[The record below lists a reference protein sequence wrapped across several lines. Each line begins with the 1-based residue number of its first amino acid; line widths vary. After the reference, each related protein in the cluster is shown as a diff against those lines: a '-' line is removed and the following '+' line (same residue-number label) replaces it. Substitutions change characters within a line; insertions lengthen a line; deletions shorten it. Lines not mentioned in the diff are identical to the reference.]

1 MELLDLNK
9 KKNIK
14 YNFFFIKLPTLLT
27 IILPLLLISGPFLP
41 DLSVS
46 MCAIIFVINSFYR
59 PLDRYYK
66 SNFFII
72 FILFYSFLVFS
83 SLMSSEIFFS
93 LKTSVPYIRFGLFA
107 LSTWFLINNN
117 TKFLIFLFY
126 SFLICY
132 LILIVDGY
140 IQFFTGENLLGYQII
155 GDRISSFFK
164 DELILGSYLSRLFPV
179 MFGLF
184 VYFKKIN
191 QNKLFYFTIVFI
203 FILTELLIFL
213 SGERSALLFIN
224 LSFFFTIILL
234 DKFKTTRLVI
244 LISSLLLF
252 IIISL
257 FEPKYKV
264 RIIDQTLIELGLKD
278 NKIFVFS
285 YVHENHFKSALKM
298 FNESRIYGKGP
309 RFFKKSCN
317 KPEYRTSEDS
327 CSSHPHNT
335 YIQLLAE
342 TGLLGFLIVFSLFLL
357 LIYNSIKYFLLKKFS
372 NTIVFSD
379 LQILILSAF
388 LITLWPLVPSG
399 NFFNNWLNII
409 YYLPIGIFLHTI
421 DNNNLNSKI

>member
-132 LILIVDGY
+132 LILIVDGSP
-140 IQFFTGENLLGYQII
+140 
-155 GDRISSFFK
+155 SSFRC
-164 DELILGSYLSRLFPV
+164 L
-179 MFGLF
+179 
-184 VYFKKIN
+184 
-191 QNKLFYFTIVFI
+191 
-203 FILTELLIFL
+203 
-213 SGERSALLFIN
+213 
-224 LSFFFTIILL
+224 
-234 DKFKTTRLVI
+234 
-244 LISSLLLF
+244 
-252 IIISL
+252 
-257 FEPKYKV
+257 
-264 RIIDQTLIELGLKD
+264 
-278 NKIFVFS
+278 
-285 YVHENHFKSALKM
+285 
-298 FNESRIYGKGP
+298 
-309 RFFKKSCN
+309 
-317 KPEYRTSEDS
+317 
-327 CSSHPHNT
+327 
-335 YIQLLAE
+335 
-342 TGLLGFLIVFSLFLL
+342 
-357 LIYNSIKYFLLKKFS
+357 
-372 NTIVFSD
+372 
-379 LQILILSAF
+379 
-388 LITLWPLVPSG
+388 
-399 NFFNNWLNII
+399 
-409 YYLPIGIFLHTI
+409 
-421 DNNNLNSKI
+421 